1 MNYKTVTKIIT
12 ILLIIATILGAVSMV
27 FADSIEIPGGTNT
40 GISGTGLDT
49 TAKNI
54 IGIVQFVCYAA
65 AVILLVILGVK
76 WISAAP
82 DAKADIKK
90 SAVIKADI
98 KKSAVIYVVGAALVF
113 AAGAILQ
120 VIRNVMEKT
129 IQKQ

>member
-49 TAKNI
+49 TVKNI
-54 IGIVQFVCYAA
+54 IGIVQFICYAA

-90 SAVIKADI
+90 SAVI
-98 KKSAVIYVVGAALVF
+98 YVVGAALVF

-120 VIRNVMEKT
+120 VIKKVADNTV
-129 IQKQ
+129 QKE

>member
-40 GISGTGLDT
+40 GISGTGLET
-49 TAKNI
+49 TVKNI
-54 IGIVQFVCYAA
+54 IGIVQFICYAA

-90 SAVIKADI
+90 SAVI
-98 KKSAVIYVVGAALVF
+98 YVVGAALVF

-120 VIRNVMEKT
+120 VIRNVMDKT
-129 IQKQ
+129 IQKE

>member
-27 FADSIEIPGGTNT
+27 FADSIEIPGGTNA
-40 GISGTGLDT
+40 GIRGTGLDT

-54 IGIVQFVCYAA
+54 IGIVQFICYAA

-82 DAKADIKK
+82 DA
-90 SAVIKADI
+90 KADI

>member
-12 ILLIIATILGAVSMV
+12 ILLIIATILGAVNMV

-90 SAVIKADI
+90 SAVI
-98 KKSAVIYVVGAALVF
+98 YVVGAALVF

>member
-82 DAKADIKK
+82 DAKK
-90 SAVIKADI
+90 S
-98 KKSAVIYVVGAALVF
+98 
-113 AAGAILQ
+113 
-120 VIRNVMEKT
+120 
-129 IQKQ
+129 

>member
-40 GISGTGLDT
+40 GISGTGLET
-49 TAKNI
+49 TVKNI
-54 IGIVQFVCYAA
+54 IGIVQFICYAA
-65 AVILLVILGVK
+65 AVILLVVLGVK

-82 DAKADIKK
+82 DEKANIKK
-90 SAVIKADI
+90 G
-98 KKSAVIYVVGAALVF
+98 AVIYVVGAALVF

-120 VIRNVMEKT
+120 VIKNVANNT
-129 IQKQ
+129 VANDTV

>member
-54 IGIVQFVCYAA
+54 IGIVQFICYAA

-82 DAKADIKK
+82 DEKANIKK
-90 SAVIKADI
+90 G
-98 KKSAVIYVVGAALVF
+98 AVIYVVGAVLVF

-120 VIRNVMEKT
+120 VIRNVANKT
-129 IQKQ
+129 VQQGK

>member
-27 FADSIEIPGGTNT
+27 FADSIEIPGSGNP
-40 GISGTGLDT
+40 IPGTGLDT
-49 TAKNI
+49 TVKNI
-54 IGIVQFVCYAA
+54 IGIVQFICYAA

-90 SAVIKADI
+90 SAVI
-98 KKSAVIYVVGAALVF
+98 YVVGAALVF

-120 VIRNVMEKT
+120 VIRNVMDHT
-129 IQKQ
+129 IQEQ

>member
-40 GISGTGLDT
+40 GISGTGLET
-49 TAKNI
+49 TVKNI
-54 IGIVQFVCYAA
+54 IGIVQFICYAA

-82 DAKADIKK
+82 DEKANIKK
-90 SAVIKADI
+90 G
-98 KKSAVIYVVGAALVF
+98 AVIYVVGAALVF

-120 VIRNVMEKT
+120 VIKNVANNT
-129 IQKQ
+129 VANDTV

>member
-40 GISGTGLDT
+40 GVSGTGLET
-49 TAKNI
+49 TVKNI
-54 IGIVQFVCYAA
+54 IGIVQFICYAA

-90 SAVIKADI
+90 SAVI
-98 KKSAVIYVVGAALVF
+98 YVVGAALVF

-120 VIRNVMEKT
+120 VIRNVMDHT
-129 IQKQ
+129 IQEQ

>member
-40 GISGTGLDT
+40 GVSGTGLET
-49 TAKNI
+49 TVKNI
-54 IGIVQFVCYAA
+54 IGIVQFICYAA

-90 SAVIKADI
+90 SAVI
-98 KKSAVIYVVGAALVF
+98 YVVGAALVF

-120 VIRNVMEKT
+120 VIRNVMNKT